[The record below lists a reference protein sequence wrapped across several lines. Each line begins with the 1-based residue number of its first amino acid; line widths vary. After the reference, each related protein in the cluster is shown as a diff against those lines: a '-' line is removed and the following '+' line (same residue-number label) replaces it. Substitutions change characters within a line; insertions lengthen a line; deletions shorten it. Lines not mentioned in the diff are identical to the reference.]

1 MHLRDAAVR
10 FAPERTYLDTATVGL
25 PPDVAIDAARA
36 DLDRWRAG
44 RIVATDYDELIH
56 RSRRAYARLV
66 GGSVDRVGIISQ
78 VSVAS
83 GVAASALRPGDQ
95 VLLAEEDFTSVLFPF
110 LQLEGTGIDVRVVPF
125 DRLIDAIEP
134 ATTMVAVSAV
144 QSADGRVL
152 DLDALHAT
160 ATAHDVLTYVDLSQA
175 ASWLVIDADRFDI
188 TACGAYKWL
197 CCPRGTGFIAV
208 APTVADRLTPL
219 AAGWYAGE
227 EPWSSI
233 YRPPVRLAADGR
245 RFDVSPAWAGWVAA
259 APTLELLADVGVDA
273 LGSHDVALANRL
285 RAGIDLPASDS
296 AIVSL
301 DVPGAVEA
309 LRAVDIACAGRDGR
323 LRLAFHLYVSEDDV
337 DRAVAV
343 LLGITGPHGIDTR
356 TDAGADGTG

>member
-1 MHLRDAAVR
+1 MHVPDAAAQ
-10 FAPERTYLDTATVGL
+10 FAPECAYLDTATVGL
-25 PPDVAIDAARA
+25 PPDDAVEAAGR

-44 RIVATDYDELIH
+44 RLVATEYDELIH
-56 RSRRAYARLV
+56 RSRQAYARLV
-66 GGSVDRVGIISQ
+66 GGSADRVGIVSQ

-110 LQLEGTGIDVRVVPF
+110 LQTQDAGVDVRVVPL

-152 DLDALHAT
+152 DLDALHA
-160 ATAHDVLTYVDLSQA
+160 ASTAHDALTYIDLSQA
-175 ASWLVIDADRFDI
+175 ASWLAIGADRFDI

-197 CCPRGTGFIAV
+197 CCPRGTGFISV
-208 APTVADRLTPL
+208 APAVADRLTPL

-227 EPWSSI
+227 DPWTSI
-233 YRPPVRLAADGR
+233 YRPPVRLAVDGR

-259 APTLELLADVGVDA
+259 APTLELLAEVGTGAIGAHDVG
-273 LGSHDVALANRL
+273 LANRL
-285 RAGIDLPASDS
+285 RAGIGLPPSNS

-301 DVPGAVEA
+301 DLPGAVEA
-309 LRAVDIACAGRDGR
+309 LRDQDIACAGRDGR
-323 LRLAFHLYVSEDDV
+323 LRLAFHLYVSEGEV
-337 DRAVAV
+337 DRAIAV
-343 LLGITGPHGIDTR
+343 LRDVA
-356 TDAGADGTG
+356 AGTSASASGTG